1 MQEQETQVKI
11 VMPYTGLM
19 RWLANNLIT
28 FKATAENT
36 HGIYSLFEISTPSR
50 DGMLPHLHWYED
62 ETFWVLEGTYRFLF
76 DMEALDLGVGGY
88 IFVPRGILHSFTNN
102 GRSTARMLSFV
113 TPGGIHERFFAEAG
127 KPAVESGGLL
137 TPPDPSDLARIIKI
151 ARKYGI
157 EMHQPPNAS

>member
-11 VMPYTGLM
+11 VRPQTGLV
-19 RWLANNLIT
+19 RRFANNLIT
-28 FKATAENT
+28 FKATAANT
-36 HGIYSLFEISTPSR
+36 YGIYSLFEISTSPR

-76 DMEALDLGVGGY
+76 GVEALDLGVGGY
-88 IFVPRGILHSFTNN
+88 VFVPRGILHSFTNN
-102 GRSTARMLSFV
+102 GSSTARMLSLV

-127 KPAVESGGLL
+127 KPAVDPGEGLK
-137 TPPDPSDLARIIKI
+137 PPDPTELARIIKI

-157 EMHQPPNAS
+157 EMLQPPNA